1 MKIRAPLLFFCAL
14 SIYSAE
20 PKVESLM
27 ENGHWKR
34 ARDFAEAAYKAN
46 PNDARVNYVMARVR
60 HEFEKLD
67 DAAKFGEAAVRLDSK
82 SSPAH
87 RELGEIYADQ
97 AEHVSFIKQLGFA
110 RKVRAEFDAALA
122 IAPKDPDN
130 LFDRMLYYLQA
141 PGVVGGDKKKAAEI
155 ANDLIKIDP
164 VRGYLALVRI
174 ARADKE
180 DAKLEGLYARAVESN
195 PASYQARIALGGFY
209 LSGAHLNPS
218 KAEEQCKPALDLN
231 PDRIDAYRFLA
242 LALVLQKRL
251 DDAAKLIA
259 RAESAIPD
267 DLSPYVYAAR
277 GMLREGTDLGKAEAY
292 LNKYLNETKDP
303 EPGAPSI
310 AGAHWSLG
318 LVLEKQGRK
327 NEARGELET
336 ALKIKPDFEP
346 AKKDL
351 KRLK

>member
-1 MKIRAPLLFFCAL
+1 MKIRVPLLFFCAL
-14 SIYSAE
+14 SSYSAE

-46 PNDARVNYVMARVR
+46 PNDARANYVMARVR
-60 HEFEKLD
+60 HEFGQLD
-67 DAAKFGEAAVRLDSK
+67 EAVKHGEAAVRLDPR

-87 RELGEIYADQ
+87 RELGEIYGDQ
-97 AEHVSFIKQLGFA
+97 AEHVSFLRQIGLAKKI
-110 RKVRAEFDAALA
+110 RTEFDAALA
-122 IAPKDPDN
+122 IAPNDPDN

-141 PGVVGGDKKKAAEI
+141 PGVVGGDKKKAAEV
-155 ANDLIKIDP
+155 ANDLIKTDP
-164 VRGYLALVRI
+164 ARGYLALVRI

-180 DAKLEGLYARAVESN
+180 DAKLEGLYAKAVESN
-195 PASYQARIALGGFY
+195 PASYEARIALAGFY
-209 LSGAHLNPS
+209 LNGSHLNPS
-218 KAEEQCKPALDLN
+218 KAEEQCRPALDLN
-231 PDRIDAYRFLA
+231 PDRINAYRLLA

-259 RAESAIPD
+259 RAESVIPG

-277 GMLREGTDLGKAEAY
+277 GMLREGTDLGKAETY
-292 LNKYLNETKDP
+292 LNKYLNQTKEP
-303 EPGAPSI
+303 EAGAPSI
-310 AGAHWSLG
+310 AGTHWSLG
-318 LVLEKQGRK
+318 LVFEKQGRK
-327 NEARGELET
+327 NEARGELEA